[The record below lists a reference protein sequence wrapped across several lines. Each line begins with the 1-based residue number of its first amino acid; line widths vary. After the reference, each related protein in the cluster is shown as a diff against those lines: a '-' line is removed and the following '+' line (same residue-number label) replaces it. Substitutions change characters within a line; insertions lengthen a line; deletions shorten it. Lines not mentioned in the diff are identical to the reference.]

1 MSVPR
6 GLAFSEVRMRTILT
20 IAAILLMAGC
30 AANRAA
36 YYSAQSDY
44 RAKVSADNA
53 GQREAVASTAA
64 SCSDDTCRV
73 AVAAIAALT
82 RPERIEAPR
91 QYRSEAGSGLGL
103 VDRALGLGQSAY
115 GARMSRDTLL
125 GVAGVIADNAG
136 DRSQHFDY
144 SDHSATDNSVSISD
158 SYNADNDVS
167 GDTIS
172 DSFNGDRIGRD
183 VIGGDRTD
191 NSGVIGDGNRIES
204 PGPIDNS
211 DPGDD
216 CDGASC
222 NPSTEQPEG

>member
-1 MSVPR
+1 MH
-6 GLAFSEVRMRTILT
+6 LILT
-20 IAAILLMAGC
+20 IIAALLMAGC

-91 QYRSEAGSGLGL
+91 QYRSEAGSWLGL
-103 VDRALGLGQSAY
+103 VDRALGFGASAY

-144 SDHSATDNSVSISD
+144 SDHSDNSTTITD
-158 SYNADNDVS
+158 SYNSEA
-167 GDTIS
+167 GDTITDSGNVS
-172 DSFNGDRIGRD
+172 DSNNGNAGRD
-183 VIGGDRTD
+183 LIGGDRTD
-191 NSGVIGDGNRIES
+191 NSGNIGNDNRQDS

-222 NPSTEQPEG
+222 NPTTPAEGE

>member
-1 MSVPR
+1 MKRFLIV
-6 GLAFSEVRMRTILT
+6 LALACALLLT
-20 IAAILLMAGC
+20 AC

-91 QYRSEAGSGLGL
+91 QFRSDASGVLGL
-103 VDRALGLGQSAY
+103 VDRALGIGGSAY
-115 GARMSRDTLL
+115 GARMSRDTLI
-125 GVAGVIADNAG
+125 GVAGIVAESAG
-136 DRSQHFDY
+136 DRSTHSYIDN
-144 SDHSATDNSVSISD
+144 SDHSDNSTSIVD
-158 SYNADNDVS
+158 SYNAGDTIADS
-167 GDTIS
+167 GNTTIS
-172 DSFNGDRIGRD
+172 DSGNGNAGRD

-191 NSGVIGDGNRIES
+191 NSGNIGSDNRQGS
-204 PGPIDNS
+204 DGPIDNS
-211 DPGDD
+211 DDGND
-216 CDGASC
+216 CSGESC
-222 NPSTEQPEG
+222 NPVEPDPEG

>member
-6 GLAFSEVRMRTILT
+6 GFDFSGVPMRTILT

-91 QYRSEAGSGLGL
+91 QYRSEAGSWLGL
-103 VDRALGLGQSAY
+103 VDRALGIGANAY
-115 GARMSRDTLL
+115 GARMSWDILL
-125 GVAGVIADNAG
+125 GVVGVIVGNVG
-136 DRSQHFDY
+136 DCS
-144 SDHSATDNSVSISD
+144 
-158 SYNADNDVS
+158 
-167 GDTIS
+167 
-172 DSFNGDRIGRD
+172 
-183 VIGGDRTD
+183 
-191 NSGVIGDGNRIES
+191 
-204 PGPIDNS
+204 
-211 DPGDD
+211 
-216 CDGASC
+216 
-222 NPSTEQPEG
+222 

>member
-1 MSVPR
+1 
-6 GLAFSEVRMRTILT
+6 MRIILT
-20 IAAILLMAGC
+20 IFAVLLMAGC

-36 YYSAQSDY
+36 YYSAQADY

-91 QYRSEAGSGLGL
+91 QYRSEAGSWLGL
-103 VDRALGLGQSAY
+103 LDRALGIGANAY
-115 GARMSRDTLL
+115 AARMSRDTLL

-144 SDHSATDNSVSISD
+144 SDHSDNSTTITD
-158 SYNADNDVS
+158 SYNSDDDTS
-167 GDTIS
+167 GDTIA
-172 DSFNGDRIGRD
+172 DSNNGDHIGRD
-183 VIGGDRTD
+183 LIGGDRTD
-191 NSGVIGDGNRIES
+191 NSGNIGSDNRQDS

-211 DPGDD
+211 DDGND
-216 CDGASC
+216 CSGSSC
-222 NPSTEQPEG
+222 NPVEPEPEP